1 MCVSRAAR
9 LRPLRTWL
17 SGLAVITDVQVQAGD
32 EEVVGRLL
40 YVKFLKVL
48 AEATAA
54 AAAALAAPECL
65 GPGLLGAGS
74 GWSDLHGREKDVR
87 QGLESWLPGRQRWL
101 LYPG

>member
-1 MCVSRAAR
+1 MAR

-40 YVKFLKVL
+40 HIKLLKIL

-54 AAAALAAPECL
+54 AVALAATECL
-65 GPGLLGAGS
+65 GPGLLGTGS
-74 GWSDLHGREKDVR
+74 GWGDLHVTERRTSIGGGG
-87 QGLESWLPGRQRWL
+87 GLTG
-101 LYPG
+101 